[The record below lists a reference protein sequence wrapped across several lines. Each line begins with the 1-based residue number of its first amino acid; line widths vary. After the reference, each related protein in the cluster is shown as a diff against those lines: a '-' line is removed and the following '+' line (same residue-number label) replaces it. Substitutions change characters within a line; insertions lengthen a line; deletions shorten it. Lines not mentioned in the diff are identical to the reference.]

1 MSVKMPNKRA
11 LMLCAIVAL
20 LVIAL
25 QVQFASAAPTP
36 TTLSEECVGIIPPPG
51 TQSPIIVNIASFSS
65 LIGISILI
73 ILLMTV
79 IIAIAYSL
87 GHAFGI
93 DKLTTFAKT
102 EAGEIAITI
111 IVVGIFLGAFT
122 ATSSVANSNLFAI
135 AGSSFN
141 SNIFLNDCNAVM
153 SSSAALISPELA
165 FVLDTSF
172 ISMASG
178 ASFNLQLSSFGI
190 SFQPYAGDQFLS
202 SIMQTLENIGGIMI
216 GLLFG
221 MGIFLAVIYGLFPLF
236 LFAGI
241 ILRTLPVT
249 RPAGGAMLG
258 LFAAFYILLPI
269 MLHFF
274 LFYNSNYITDS
285 TITAQNICPT
295 TGTSTQTQT
304 PSTSTSTS
312 STSAIPCNTAGFF
325 SGIIP
330 MLTSIA
336 TGTLSAALNIGGTA
350 STSMQGLSA
359 LLNGNIVQ
367 LFVQDI
373 IEPVF
378 YTLIAFV
385 LSLVMAYDFMEAVGD
400 LLGAPSLNASTML
413 KNVV

>member
-1 MSVKMPNKRA
+1 MQ
-11 LMLCAIVAL
+11 L
-20 LVIAL
+20 
-25 QVQFASAAPTP
+25 ASAAASPTTP

-51 TQSPIIVNIASFSS
+51 TQSPTIVNIASFSS
-65 LIGISILI
+65 LIGISMLI

-111 IVVGIFLGAFT
+111 IIVGIFLGTFT
-122 ATSSVANSNLFAI
+122 ATSAIANSNLFAA
-135 AGSSFN
+135 AGNSFN
-141 SNIFLNDCNAVM
+141 SNIFLDDCNAVM

-165 FVLDTSF
+165 FVLDTGF

-178 ASFNLQLSSFGI
+178 ASVNLQFSSFGI

-202 SIMQTLENIGGIMI
+202 SIMQTLENIGGIMT

-241 ILRTLPVT
+241 VLRTLPIT

-285 TITAQNICPT
+285 TITAQGLCPVN
-295 TGTSTQTQT
+295 GLSTSTT
-304 PSTSTSTS
+304 PPPPTSTS
-312 STSAIPCNTAGFF
+312 STSPVPCNTAGFF

-330 MLTSIA
+330 QITKLS
-336 TGTLSAALNIGGTA
+336 TGALSAAIGLGSTGA
-350 STSMQGLSA
+350 SSLSIIGA

-378 YTLIAFV
+378 YTMVAFI

-413 KNVV
+413 KNVI